1 MSLRLVG
8 AAVLLVLAVVP
19 AAAKSEGFLVGPR
32 RGTGHATVE
41 DFQAAMG
48 AVMGCGGTV
57 ASDRLVAVEK
67 LLTPMWRVL
76 PKNEHG
82 LVEWRMVRYLAHR
95 YFMQQSSLLVRGFEP
110 MRQVNAS
117 HLGTPD
123 ILGQGVM
130 QTALDES
137 RSPRGFSLKDAVAM
151 VTTLEQ
157 LVSDAEST
165 LLETVYKQLRR
176 APQQRL
182 GHDQLYEV
190 AEAYMIHWMLGD
202 QDDAIPILMKNK
214 TLLAEVLPKWHDI
227 KQFMAGEVKAMEF
240 RRQRAPQPGH
250 AEAALT
256 GRFSFEEAHETVGGF
271 TKRFASFWE
280 SECQVIKKS
289 LVELDKTGTG
299 RVPLKDFY
307 GANADGEWRFGES
320 EAYLRELG
328 ALDES
333 SPWKGKQV
341 IIPNYMQGASNCIV
355 TTPHYLV
362 CCVSECEAVLNEIE
376 DHVGAPV
383 AQPSVILSL
392 VSNMTGLDD
401 VAPELGATLK
411 TQLLRIAETHGGSV
425 PIHGRLFAQ
434 WLHYVFPRECPFPH
448 KAGATSAATPAQ
460 FGESFMASDVDI
472 QGHAATRNESSAQGA
487 LEDVEEAQLMSQ
499 WSEEEELIADYAL
512 HLKAPWAGSSWGMML
527 VVIVVSVG
535 LFAAGASLRTTEKA
549 GHSPGMFDH
558 KAHYV

>member
-1 MSLRLVG
+1 
-8 AAVLLVLAVVP
+8 
-19 AAAKSEGFLVGPR
+19 
-32 RGTGHATVE
+32 
-41 DFQAAMG
+41 
-48 AVMGCGGTV
+48 MGCGGTV

-67 LLTPMWRVL
+67 LLTPMWLVL

-117 HLGTPD
+117 HLGAPD

-165 LLETVYKQLRR
+165 LLETVYKQLNR

-202 QDDAIPILMKNK
+202 QDDAIPILMNNK

-280 SECQVIKKS
+280 SECQVIKES

-299 RVPLKDFY
+299 RVSLKDFY

-333 SPWKGKQV
+333 SPWRGKQV
-341 IIPNYMQGASNCIV
+341 IISNYLLGPSNCIV
-355 TTPHYLV
+355 STPHYLV
-362 CCVSECEAVLNEIE
+362 CCVNECEAVLNEVE
-376 DHVGAPV
+376 DAVGAPL
-383 AQPSVILSL
+383 ARPDEILSL
-392 VSNMTGLDD
+392 VGNISGLDD
-401 VAPELGATLK
+401 APPNIDSALK
-411 TQLLRIAETHGGSV
+411 TQLLRIAETHDGMV
-425 PIHGRLFAQ
+425 PLHGRLFAQ
-434 WLHYVFPRECPFPH
+434 WLHYIFPRECPFPH
-448 KAGATSAATPAQ
+448 RAGAHSVVTPSE
-460 FGESFMASDVDI
+460 FGASFIASDEEVSSNV
-472 QGHAATRNESSAQGA
+472 AARNETGQTMGA
-487 LEDVEEAQLMSQ
+487 VEEVEWMSQ
-499 WSEEEELIADYAL
+499 WSEEEELRADYSML
-512 HLKAPWAGSSWGMML
+512 LKAPWDRRHIATGGFMATVGFAIVAGILTWAGM
-527 VVIVVSVG
+527 STKQ
-535 LFAAGASLRTTEKA
+535 AESK
-549 GHSPGMFDH
+549 SPSFRDYGIN